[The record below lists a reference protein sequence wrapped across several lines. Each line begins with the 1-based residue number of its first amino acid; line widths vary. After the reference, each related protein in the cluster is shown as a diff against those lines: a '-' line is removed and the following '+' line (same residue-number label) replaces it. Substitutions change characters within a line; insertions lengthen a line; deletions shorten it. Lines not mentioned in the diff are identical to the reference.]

1 MDKKFNKRLIFIA
14 AAAVLAVIAAI
25 FFIFMRKDTA
35 GSVQEHLELGQK
47 YLVELDYSNAVL
59 EFTDAINIDPKN
71 PDAYIGLA
79 EAYIGTGDT
88 EKAIETLEK
97 GYEETGDERIK
108 KMLDELTGSSD
119 TENDTEETTV
129 TEEVTL
135 PAETEVSETTVTT
148 EAEAPE
154 TVPDFTGM
162 KTGEAVSQC
171 GVLGINYE
179 IKTAVNAGGETGTV
193 ISQSVKAGTEIT
205 DDMQIV
211 LVVCGQKQAVTTVPV
226 SETSAPVTSAVTEA
240 PKKETED
247 TSSPIEVK
255 LIAEGL
261 SFDYI
266 ADFEDSGWAF
276 AVRGNKGGYLN
287 TDGTYVQVYNDVH
300 ELDENGYYNGKY
312 YDLEAGYDAPS
323 LYYVN
328 GMVYSLDYPAASSSY
343 AYYISPFKVNEDGIY
358 PYCKKGKW
366 GYANINTGKIV
377 IPCKYKEVSYFNCG
391 RAIVVEPKSDSDSDV
406 LGASDFK
413 VIDINGNSIFD
424 TETVHV
430 TDGSCFVNNVVIAHS
445 CIQSDDP
452 DWNASSCESTY
463 SLYDINGKKIDDKIQ
478 PLPCEMWNIRY
489 NNGVLTY
496 LCDLE
501 VDNSNYSNNS
511 YTSVAIGKNGKKLF
525 EIKDRQILYFSNDFE
540 DVNGYALFY
549 NSRKDIC
556 GICDSTGKVI
566 GEFDVY
572 YYQYF
577 GRNNRIFLS
586 DENGLDGKWYLCNFK
601 GEKVSQ
607 TAFESGWCTAFD
619 LIPAKLNGKWG
630 LIDTNGNTVIDFS
643 YDEMYYS
650 TGHGDSNNINDTL
663 KYFVAKKDGK
673 ICVTDRNNKIIAN
686 ISGEPVQAHFISNNE
701 NIIIT
706 LTSKGKYNIY
716 KITG

>member
-129 TEEVTL
+129 TEEITL

-240 PKKETED
+240 PKKEAED
-247 TSSPIEVK
+247 TSSSIEVK

-287 TDGTYVQVYNDVH
+287 TDGTYVQVYDIPKND
-300 ELDENGYYNGKY
+300 KY
-312 YDLEAGYDAPS
+312 YGRAEVDL
-323 LYYVN
+323 LYCIN
-328 GMVYSLDYPAASSSY
+328 GMPVFEDIPECTADAAY
-343 AYYISPFKVNEDGIY
+343 CISPFKVNDDGIY
-358 PYCKKGKW
+358 PYCNSKGKW

-377 IPCKYKEVSYFNCG
+377 IPCKYDLVSYFNCG
-391 RAIVVEPKSDSDSDV
+391 RGIVGEEIVHEYKEGEEPYDWKQYKY
-406 LGASDFK
+406 K
-413 VIDINGNSIFD
+413 VIDINGNEAFD
-424 TETVHV
+424 SENLELDITT
-430 TDGSCFVNNVVIAHS
+430 CYLNNVLIAFS
-445 CIQSDDP
+445 YKDKNDYWSRG
-452 DWNASSCESTY
+452 NTY
-463 SLYDINGKKIDDKIQ
+463 FLFDVNGKKIDDNIQ
-478 PLPCEMWNIRY
+478 PVPYEMWNIIY
-489 NNGVLTY
+489 KNGILTY

-501 VDNSNYSNNS
+501 VDNNNYSNNS
-511 YTSVAIGKNGKKLF
+511 YTSVVIGKDGKKLF
-525 EIKDRQILYFSNDFE
+525 EIKDRVIKNFSYNFE
-540 DVNGYALFY
+540 SHNGYAAFY
-549 NSRKDIC
+549 NTKKNLC
-556 GICDSTGKVI
+556 GICDSTGKII
-566 GEFDVY
+566 GEFKAY
-572 YYQYF
+572 YYQHF

-586 DENGLDGKWYLCNFK
+586 DENGFDGKWYLCDFK
-601 GEKVSQ
+601 GEKVSK
-607 TAFESGWCTAFD
+607 TAFEDGWDASAD
-619 LIPAKLNGKWG
+619 LIPAKFKGKWG
-630 LIDTNGNTVIDFS
+630 LIDINGNTTVDFT
-643 YDEMYYS
+643 YDEMYLNTWTS
-650 TGHGDSNNINDTL
+650 HDTDDIL
-663 KYFVAKKDGK
+663 KYFIAKKDGK
-673 ICVTDRNNKIIAN
+673 ICVVDRNNKTAAN
-686 ISGEPVQAHFISNNE
+686 LNGDPIHSTFISDNE
-701 NIIIT
+701 NII
-706 LTSKGKYNIY
+706 LTSTSEGKYNLY
-716 KITG
+716 KITA